1 MVSILYEDMVPVL
14 SQRVK
19 VVQFGTA
26 KLDHFLKGGLL
37 FSLVVQKRVVMDF
50 TAKNTCQLRGC
61 PQ

>member
-50 TAKNTCQLRGC
+50 TAKNICYL
-61 PQ
+61 